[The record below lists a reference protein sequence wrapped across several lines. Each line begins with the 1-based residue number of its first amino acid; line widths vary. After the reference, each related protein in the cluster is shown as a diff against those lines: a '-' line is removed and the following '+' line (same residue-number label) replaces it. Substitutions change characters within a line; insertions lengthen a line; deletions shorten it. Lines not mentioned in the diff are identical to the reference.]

1 MTELKRVEMASRVAD
16 LAFTDARVGGVLSAS
31 GPGRVASKHQQVHR
45 TERDDCVALATPR
58 IDPA

>member
-1 MTELKRVEMASRVAD
+1 MASRVAD

-45 TERDDCVALATPR
+45 TERDDCVALATHR